1 MSSLISVSPDS
12 FDTYLKQ
19 INTFDL
25 LTREE
30 EFQIASRLRRRNTME
45 DAQRLICA
53 NLRFVVKIAQEYR
66 NYGFTMAD
74 LVQEGNIGLMMAV
87 RKFDPDRG
95 LRLITYAVWWI
106 RAYIHN
112 YIIRTWSLVKIGTTQ
127 AQKRLFFKLNQTK
140 ERFRQLTGGEQTSAA
155 EIADELAVTDEE
167 VESMAVRMSGRDL
180 SLDVPLIEGES
191 YTLLDTLSDERE
203 NQEGLMAQSQ
213 EESLRE
219 TVIKGA
225 LKTLNEREQLII
237 EKRLLCEPPLTLQEL
252 AESYGISR
260 ERIRQIE
267 ANALKKMRSHL
278 AACGTSPDDLL

>member
-1 MSSLISVSPDS
+1 MSGLITVSPDT

-19 INTFDL
+19 INAFDL
-25 LTREE
+25 LSREE
-30 EFQIASRLRRRNTME
+30 EFQIATRLRRQNTLE

-140 ERFRQLTGGEQTSAA
+140 ERFRQLTGGEQTTAA
-155 EIADELAVTDEE
+155 EIADELAVSDEE

-180 SLDVPLIEGES
+180 SLDVPLVEGEN
-191 YTLLDTLSDERE
+191 YTLLDTLSDERSD
-203 NQEGLMAQSQ
+203 QEQILMQHQ
-213 EESLRE
+213 DESLRGSA
-219 TVIKGA
+219 IKGA
-225 LKTLNEREQLII
+225 LAMLNEREQLII

-260 ERIRQIE
+260 ERVRQIE
-267 ANALKKMRSHL
+267 ANALKKMRNHL
-278 AACGTSPDDLL
+278 ADCGAEPEELL